1 MKRWFLI
8 LTILIMVVSS
18 LGNAR
23 AEIELDGKFVTLK
36 DEKGR
41 VITRT
46 AHQVSIGDEY
56 LTSNNGL
63 YRVTKVEGEI
73 ATARLVR
80 KERLKAESR
89 TGLRALINNLS
100 QMRAEVKDK
109 GPIAIYHT
117 HSDESYVP
125 TDGKS
130 SQKGNGGIFRV
141 GEALTKAF
149 EQNGIPVV
157 HDKSSHDPHDALAY
171 DRSRRTAAQ
180 LLKKQP
186 SCILDVHRDAVPP
199 EEYSKIINGKGVT
212 KVQLVVGRENPNFK
226 ANNDFAKQVKAVVDK
241 KYPGLI
247 KGIFYG
253 TGKYNQDL
261 GPRTLLL
268 EFGTHTNSRDSA
280 ERGAAIFAEAASD
293 VLYGA
298 AGAGFINRGSLQS
311 LFWIIVAVV
320 GGIGLFFLI
329 NRGGLKGIGKEF
341 AGAVGEERL
350 DPEDEFEA
358 TEDNQGNQGKL

>member
-1 MKRWFLI
+1 MKRWVLI
-8 LTILIMVVSS
+8 LTIMILALIGV
-18 LGNAR
+18 GNAR
-23 AEIELDGKFVTLK
+23 AEMELDGKYVTLK
-36 DEKGR
+36 DNKGK
-41 VITRT
+41 IIART

-56 LTSNNGL
+56 LNSDNQL
-63 YRVTKVEGEI
+63 YRVVRVKGEV
-73 ATARLVR
+73 ATVRLVR
-80 KERLKAESR
+80 KERLEAESG

-100 QMRAEVKDK
+100 QMRAEVGDK
-109 GPIAIYHT
+109 GPIAVYHT

-130 SQKGNGGIFRV
+130 SQKGNGGIFKV

-149 EQNGIPVV
+149 ERNGVPVV
-157 HDKSSHDPHDALAY
+157 HDKSAHDPHDAMAY

-180 LLKKQP
+180 LLKKRP
-186 SCILDVHRDAVPP
+186 SCILDIHRDAVPR
-199 EEYSKIINGKGVT
+199 EEYSKIINGQGVT

-226 ANNDFAKQVKAVVDK
+226 ANNDFAKKVKAIVDR
-241 KYPGLI
+241 KYPGFI

-268 EFGTHTNSRDSA
+268 EFGTHTNNRESA

-298 AGAGFINRGSLQS
+298 AGAGFVNRGSLRS
-311 LFWIIVAVV
+311 LFWIIAAVV
-320 GGIGLFFLI
+320 GGIGLFLLL
-329 NRGGLKGIGKEF
+329 NREGLKDIGKEF
-341 AGAVGEERL
+341 TGAVGEERL
-350 DPEDEFEA
+350 EPEDEFGENKDNKDA
-358 TEDNQGNQGKL
+358 T

>member
-1 MKRWFLI
+1 MKRWVLI
-8 LTILIMVVSS
+8 LTIMIVALIGV
-18 LGNAR
+18 GNAR
-23 AEIELDGKFVTLK
+23 AEMELDGKYVTLK
-36 DEKGR
+36 DNKGK
-41 VITRT
+41 IIART

-56 LTSNNGL
+56 LNSNNEL
-63 YRVTKVEGEI
+63 YRVVRVKGEVG
-73 ATARLVR
+73 TVRLIR
-80 KERLKAESR
+80 KERLEAESG

-130 SQKGNGGIFRV
+130 SQKGNGGIFKV

-149 EQNGIPVV
+149 ERNGVPVV
-157 HDKSSHDPHDALAY
+157 HDKSAHDPHDAMAY

-180 LLKKQP
+180 LLKKRP
-186 SCILDVHRDAVPP
+186 SCILDIHRDAVPR

-226 ANNDFAKQVKAVVDK
+226 ANNDFAKKVKAIVDK
-241 KYPGLI
+241 KYPGFI

-268 EFGTHTNSRDSA
+268 EFGTHTNNRESA
-280 ERGAAIFAEAASD
+280 ERGAAIFAEAASN

-298 AGAGFINRGSLQS
+298 AGAGFVNRGSMRS
-311 LFWIIVAVV
+311 LFWIIAAVV
-320 GGIGLFFLI
+320 GGIGLFLLL
-329 NRGGLKGIGKEF
+329 NRGGLKDIGKEF
-341 AGAVGEERL
+341 TGAVGEERL
-350 DPEDEFEA
+350 EPEDEFDENI
-358 TEDNQGNQGKL
+358 DNKDAP

>member
-1 MKRWFLI
+1 MMKRWVLVVIMAIFTLI
-8 LTILIMVVSS
+8 GT
-18 LGNAR
+18 GNVR
-23 AEIELDGKFVTLK
+23 AEMELDGKYITLK
-36 DEKGR
+36 DHRGR
-41 VITRT
+41 VIART
-46 AHQVSIGDEY
+46 AHQISIGDEY
-56 LTSNNGL
+56 LTSNNEL
-63 YRVTKVEGEI
+63 YRVIRVKGET

-80 KERLKAESR
+80 KERLAAESG
-89 TGLRALINNLS
+89 TGLRALLNSLW
-100 QMRAEVKDK
+100 QMKAEVKDK

-130 SQKGNGGIFRV
+130 SRKGNGGIFRV
-141 GEALTKAF
+141 GDALTRAL
-149 EQNGIPVV
+149 ERNGIPVV
-157 HDKSSHDPHDALAY
+157 HDKSAHDPHDAMAY

-186 SCILDVHRDAVPP
+186 SCILDIHRDAVPR

-226 ANNDFAKQVKAVVDK
+226 ANNEFAKQVKAIVDR

-268 EFGTHTNSRDSA
+268 EFGTHTNSRESA
-280 ERGAAIFAEAASD
+280 ERAAAIFADAASS

-298 AGAGFINRGSLQS
+298 AGAGFINRGSFRS
-311 LFWIIVAVV
+311 LFWIIAAVV
-320 GGIGLFFLI
+320 GGVGLFILL
-329 NRGGLKGIGKEF
+329 NRGGLKDIGKEF
-341 AGAVGEERL
+341 TGAVGEERL
-350 DPEDEFEA
+350 EPEDEFAEN
-358 TEDNQGNQGKL
+358 TENKDAP

>member
-1 MKRWFLI
+1 MKRWVLI
-8 LTILIMVVSS
+8 LTIMILALIGV
-18 LGNAR
+18 GNAR
-23 AEIELDGKFVTLK
+23 AEMELDGKYVTLK
-36 DEKGR
+36 DNKGK
-41 VITRT
+41 IIART

-56 LTSNNGL
+56 LNSDNQL
-63 YRVTKVEGEI
+63 YRVVRVKGEV
-73 ATARLVR
+73 ATVRLVR
-80 KERLKAESR
+80 KERLEAESG

-100 QMRAEVKDK
+100 QMRAEVGDK
-109 GPIAIYHT
+109 GPIAVYHT

-130 SQKGNGGIFRV
+130 SQKGNGGIFKV

-149 EQNGIPVV
+149 ERNGVPVV
-157 HDKSSHDPHDALAY
+157 HDKSAHDPHDAMSY

-180 LLKKQP
+180 LLKKRP
-186 SCILDVHRDAVPP
+186 SCILDIHRDAVPR
-199 EEYSKIINGKGVT
+199 EEYSKIINGQGVT

-226 ANNDFAKQVKAVVDK
+226 ANNDFAKKVKAIVDR
-241 KYPGLI
+241 KYPGFI

-268 EFGTHTNSRDSA
+268 EFGTHTNNRESA

-298 AGAGFINRGSLQS
+298 AGAGFVNRGSLRS
-311 LFWIIVAVV
+311 LFWIIAAVV
-320 GGIGLFFLI
+320 GGIGLFLLL
-329 NRGGLKGIGKEF
+329 NREGLKDIGKEF
-341 AGAVGEERL
+341 TGAVGEERL
-350 DPEDEFEA
+350 EPEDEFDENK
-358 TEDNQGNQGKL
+358 DNKDAP